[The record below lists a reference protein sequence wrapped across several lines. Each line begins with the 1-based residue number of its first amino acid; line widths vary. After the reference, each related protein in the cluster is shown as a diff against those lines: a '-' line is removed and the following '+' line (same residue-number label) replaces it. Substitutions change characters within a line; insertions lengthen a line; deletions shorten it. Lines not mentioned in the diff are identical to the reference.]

1 MQLTADA
8 LQVATQEIKQAL
20 NLLSELFSIRTA
32 FLYGVAQ
39 EVYQNEIAGQSGA
52 FRPYCQLI
60 QTELKHKCFA
70 CDADKFRQAA
80 GSREP
85 LLYRC
90 YNGLYEMF
98 LPLYL
103 EGFLVGYLHFGQVR
117 SEEDFAQI
125 RRECRLDEHSRVEE
139 LEMHYYQM
147 EVVPK
152 EKLRLIAQLFKQL
165 AAQLLHHKLIALRKA
180 RPEYYLKQYVEENL
194 AGNIS
199 IQAAASYIDRSVSF
213 VTHQFKQIYGCS
225 FHEYVLNCRIEKART
240 YLTSKSIA
248 ETAGLCGF
256 KNRYHFSRV
265 FKQYTGTTPAQY
277 QKVETDPVLPMS
289 SLLVAQRDNQDQ

>member
-8 LQVATQEIKQAL
+8 LQVAKQEIKQAL
-20 NLLSELFSIRTA
+20 NLLSELFNIRTA

-39 EVYQNEIAGQSGA
+39 EVYHNEIAGQNGA

-60 QTELKHKCFA
+60 QTELKHKCLA

-80 GSREP
+80 TSREP

-98 LPLYL
+98 LPLHV

-125 RRECRLDEHSRVEE
+125 RTECRLDEHSRVEE
-139 LEMHYYQM
+139 LEVHYQQM

-180 RPEYYLKQYVEENL
+180 RPEYYLKQYIEENL
-194 AGNIS
+194 AGSVS
-199 IQAAASYIDRSVSF
+199 IQAAAGYIGRSASF
-213 VTHQFKQIYGCS
+213 VTHQFKQFYGCS
-225 FHEYVLNCRIEKART
+225 FHEYVLSYRMEKAKV
-240 YLTSKSIA
+240 YLSSKSIA
-248 ETAGLCGF
+248 ETARLCGF

-265 FKQYTGTTPAQY
+265 FKQFTGTTPAQY
-277 QKVETDPVLPMS
+277 QKMENNL
-289 SLLVAQRDNQDQ
+289 